1 MADQSHSAHSRESGN
16 PGAAYWT
23 EELGPRFRGDE
34 REELKPVAARSIGAL
49 IDHAIGRFLELT
61 TSVLVVA
68 EIAILFTGVL
78 ARYVFHRPLVW
89 SDELASILFLW
100 LAVLGSALA
109 FRRAENL
116 RMTTIVN
123 KLAPA
128 AQRHFAA
135 MALAASVAFLG
146 MILPPAIE
154 HVELEAM
161 VMTPTLEWSMTW
173 RAIAMPIGIALMIVL
188 GLLQFFRQPRTEMLQ
203 AIALVIAVCALLW
216 LAKPWLPGLGKLNLV
231 IFFLLIVP
239 LSVFAGIP
247 IAFSFGLATFGYLA
261 LATRIPTAVLVAR
274 FDAGMSHTI
283 LLSIPLFVILGLL
296 IEMTGMAEVM
306 VRFLANLLGHIR
318 GGLHYVLVAA
328 MYLVSGISGSK
339 AADMAAIAPA
349 LFPEMEKRGADR
361 GDLSALL
368 AATGAQ
374 TETIPP
380 SLILITLGSVTG
392 ISIAALF
399 TGGLLPGAVLGLA
412 LCGLVWWRARRDA
425 AGANDLPPRARW
437 SEIGKSFV
445 IALPALALPF
455 VIRSAVIEGVATAT
469 EVSTI
474 GIVYSVVVGLLVYRR
489 FDWARI
495 GPMLVQT
502 ASLSGAI
509 LLIVGAAT
517 AMAWA
522 ITQSGF
528 SQTLTQAIA
537 QVPGGKW
544 SFLVL
549 SILLFI
555 VLGSVLE
562 GLPAIV
568 LFGPLMFPI
577 ARSVGVHEVHY
588 AIVAILAMG
597 VGLFAPPFGIGF
609 YASCAIGGAD
619 PDRAIRHIWT
629 YLAALMIGLVVVAA
643 VPWISIGLL

>member
-1 MADQSHSAHSRESGN
+1 M
-16 PGAAYWT
+16 
-23 EELGPRFRGDE
+23 GDE
-34 REELKPVAARSIGAL
+34 RQSNLGTLLER
-49 IDHAIGRFLELT
+49 AIGVFLET
-61 TSVLVVA
+61 TTAALVVA
-68 EIAILFTGVL
+68 EIAILFVGVL

-116 RMTTIVN
+116 RMTTLVN
-123 KLAPA
+123 KLSPA

-135 MALAASVAFLG
+135 LALAASVAFLA
-146 MILPPAIE
+146 MIMPPAIE

-173 RAIAMPIGIALMIVL
+173 RTLAMPLGIGLMIVL
-188 GLLQFFRQPRTEMLQ
+188 GLLRFLREPRREMLQ
-203 AIALVIAVCALLW
+203 ALLLVIAVCALFW
-216 LAKPWLPGLGKLNLV
+216 LAKPWLLSLGKLNLV
-231 IFFLLIVP
+231 IFFLVVVP
-239 LSVFAGIP
+239 LTVFAGIP

-261 LATRIPTAVLVAR
+261 LATRISTSVLIAR
-274 FDAGMSHTI
+274 FDAGMSHFI
-283 LLSIPLFVILGLL
+283 LLSIPLFVFLGLL

-306 VRFLANLLGHIR
+306 VRFLANLLGHVR
-318 GGLHYVLVAA
+318 GGLHYVLIAA

-412 LCGLVWWRARRDA
+412 LCALVWWRARRNAQSEPHDPPA
-425 AGANDLPPRARW
+425 RAGKG
-437 SEIGKSFV
+437 EIGRSFL

-474 GIVYSVVVGLLVYRR
+474 GIVYSIVVGLMVYRR

-528 SQTLTQAIA
+528 SQNLAQAIA
-537 QVPGGKW
+537 QVPGGRW
-544 SFLVL
+544 SFIVL

-568 LFGPLMFPI
+568 LFGPLMFPL

-588 AIVAILAMG
+588 AIVAIL
-597 VGLFAPPFGIGF
+597 
-609 YASCAIGGAD
+609 
-619 PDRAIRHIWT
+619 
-629 YLAALMIGLVVVAA
+629 
-643 VPWISIGLL
+643 

>member
-1 MADQSHSAHSRESGN
+1 VAEA
-16 PGAAYWT
+16 PATAT
-23 EELGPRFRGDE
+23 FR
-34 REELKPVAARSIGAL
+34 ARL
-49 IDHAIGRFLELT
+49 DRAIGVLLEAST
-61 TSVLVVA
+61 AVLVA
-68 EIAILFTGVL
+68 IEIVILFVGIL

-116 RMTTIVN
+116 RMTTFVN
-123 KLAPA
+123 KLSLP
-128 AQRHFAA
+128 AQRQFEAI
-135 MALAASVAFLG
+135 ALAASLAFLL
-146 MILPPAIE
+146 MILPASLT
-154 HVELEAM
+154 HVELEHI
-161 VMTPTLEWSMTW
+161 VITPTLEVSMTW
-173 RAIAMPIGIALMIVL
+173 RTLAMPVGIGLMIVL
-188 GLLQFFRQPRTEMLQ
+188 ALLRMVDQPRRDMLR
-203 AIALVIAVCALLW
+203 ALALVVAVCALLW
-216 LAKPWLPGLGKLNLV
+216 LGKPLLLGLGKLNLV
-231 IFFLLIVP
+231 IFFLIVVP
-239 LSVFAGIP
+239 LTVFAGIP
-247 IAFSFGLATFGYLA
+247 IAFSFGMATFGYLA
-261 LATRIPTAVLVAR
+261 LATRISTSVLVAR
-274 FDAGMSHTI
+274 LDAGMSHFI
-283 LLSIPLFVILGLL
+283 LLSIPLFVFLGLL
-296 IEMTGMAEVM
+296 IEMTGMAAVM

-361 GDLSALL
+361 GDLAALL

-392 ISIAALF
+392 MSIAALF

-412 LCGLVWWRARRDA
+412 LCAVVWWRSRQDSRPLPER
-425 AGANDLPPRARW
+425 AGGA
-437 SEIGKSFV
+437 EIGRSLV

-455 VIRSAVIEGVATAT
+455 VIRSSVIEGVATAT

-474 GIVYSVVVGLLVYRR
+474 GIVYSLIVGLVVYRQ
-489 FDWARI
+489 FDWSRI
-495 GPMLVQT
+495 APMLVQT

-528 SQTLTQAIA
+528 SQNLANAIA
-537 QVPGGKW
+537 QVPGGRV
-544 SFLVL
+544 SFIVI
-549 SILLFI
+549 SIVVFI

-577 ARSVGVHEVHY
+577 ARDVGVHEVHY
-588 AIVAILAMG
+588 AMIAILAMG
-597 VGLFAPPFGIGF
+597 VGLFAPPFGIGY
-609 YASCAIGGAD
+609 YASCAIGGCE
-619 PDRAIRHIWT
+619 PDRALPHIWT
-629 YLAALMIGLVVVAA
+629 YLAALTIGLVFVAA
-643 VPWISIGLL
+643 IPWISIGFL

>member
-1 MADQSHSAHSRESGN
+1 MADAVDAIHDLQARRSSAAAL
-16 PGAAYWT
+16 GAH
-23 EELGPRFRGDE
+23 LDR
-34 REELKPVAARSIGAL
+34 
-49 IDHAIGRFLELT
+49 AIGLFLEAT
-61 TSVLVVA
+61 TAVLVVA
-68 EIAILFTGVL
+68 EVVILFVGIL

-109 FRRAENL
+109 FQRGQNL
-116 RMTTIVN
+116 RMTTLVN
-123 KLAPA
+123 KFSAPA
-128 AQRHFAA
+128 QRRFEAI
-135 MALAASVAFLG
+135 ALAASLAFLM
-146 MILPPAIE
+146 MILPPSIE
-154 HVELEAM
+154 YVRLEAI
-161 VMTPTLEWSMTW
+161 VITPTLEVSMTW
-173 RAIAMPIGIALMIVL
+173 RTLAMPLGIGLTIVL
-188 GLLQFFRQPRTEMLQ
+188 GLLRVSHQPRREILQ
-203 AIALVIAVCALLW
+203 AFVLVVAVCALLW
-216 LAKPWLPGLGKLNLV
+216 LAKPWLLGLGKLNLI
-231 IFFLLIVP
+231 IFFLGVVP
-239 LSVFAGIP
+239 LTVFAGIP
-247 IAFSFGLATFGYLA
+247 IAFSFGVATFGYLA
-261 LATRIPTAVLVAR
+261 LATRIPTEVLVAR
-274 FDAGMSHTI
+274 FDAGMSHFI
-283 LLSIPLFVILGLL
+283 LLSIPLFVFLGLL
-296 IEMTGMAEVM
+296 IEMTGMAAVM

-361 GDLSALL
+361 GDLAALL

-392 ISIAALF
+392 MSIAALF
-399 TGGLLPGAVLGLA
+399 TGGLLPGAVLGAA
-412 LCGLVWWRARRDA
+412 LCALVWWRARKET
-425 AGANDLPPRARW
+425 NLSPRAKAR
-437 SEIGKSFV
+437 EIGRSFL

-455 VIRSAVIEGVATAT
+455 VIRSSVIEGVATAT

-474 GIVYSVVVGLLVYRR
+474 GIVYSLIVGLLVYRQ
-489 FDWARI
+489 FDWGRI

-528 SQTLTQAIA
+528 SQNLAHGIA
-537 QVPGGKW
+537 QVPGGRW
-544 SFLVL
+544 SFIVL

-568 LFGPLMFPI
+568 LLGPLMFPI
-577 ARSVGVHEVHY
+577 ARDVGVHEVHY
-588 AIVAILAMG
+588 AMIAILAMG
-597 VGLFAPPFGIGF
+597 VGLFAPPFGIG
-609 YASCAIGGAD
+609 YYVSCAIGGCE
-619 PDRAIRHIWT
+619 PDRAMSHIWT
-629 YLAALMIGLVVVAA
+629 YLAALMLGLVLVAA
-643 VPWISIGLL
+643 VPWISIGFL